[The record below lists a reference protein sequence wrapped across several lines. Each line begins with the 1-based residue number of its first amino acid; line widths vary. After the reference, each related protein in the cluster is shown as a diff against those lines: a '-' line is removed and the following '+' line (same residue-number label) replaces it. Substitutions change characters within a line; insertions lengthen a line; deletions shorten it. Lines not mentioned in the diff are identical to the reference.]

1 MGDISAVKAEI
12 EKGIIIEKS
21 FGRLRYL
28 SWMVLINLI
37 FLVPFKISSESLS
50 NLDGH
55 GWFLLVLLLHG
66 ISMSNIIVKRMD
78 NIDPLKSSWVVT
90 LWLIVYLGLGIWFY
104 IVSAADI
111 PFVLNMGIGYN
122 PMGVM
127 QSSAAM
133 LLFGFFTNLYFL
145 LMPSK
150 QGKISSQERK
160 KLQSIKNELLQEKEK
175 LTQEQE
181 IKKLKAEINEL
192 KGKSA

>member
-1 MGDISAVKAEI
+1 MNQINESLKAENTPTK
-12 EKGIIIEKS
+12 ESQQRQENYNVEKS

-37 FLVPFKISSESLS
+37 FLVPFKIS
-50 NLDGH
+50 DGH

-104 IVSAADI
+104 IVSAADT

-122 PMGVM
+122 PIRINFFLSGMLT
-127 QSSAAM
+127 QRKKQKKLLKQPISSN
-133 LLFGFFTNLYFL
+133 FYFL
-145 LMPSK
+145 RTS
-150 QGKISSQERK
+150 
-160 KLQSIKNELLQEKEK
+160 
-175 LTQEQE
+175 
-181 IKKLKAEINEL
+181 
-192 KGKSA
+192 